1 MLYFAAS
8 TNGFYDSE
16 IHSTMPDDAV
26 QITREKYTELMTGQ
40 SEGNPVSSDSNSNPI
55 NVAPT
60 PIVQTYI
67 ELRKKAYPPIE
78 DYIDGVVKGDNT
90 QIQQY
95 ITDCLAVK
103 ARYPKP

>member
-1 MLYFAAS
+1 MILFSAS

-16 IHSTMPDDAV
+16 IHTTTPSDAV
-26 QITREKYTELMTGQ
+26 EITKEKYDELMGLQ
-40 SEGNPVSSDSNSNPI
+40 ANGFPVSSDENGIPI
-55 NVAPT
+55 NTTPT
-60 PIVQTYI
+60 EIQQTYA

-78 DYIDGVVKGDNT
+78 DYIDGVVKGDNA

-95 ITDCLAVK
+95 INDCLAVK